1 MSYAHKIDG
10 MVGQHL
16 AGWQLE
22 ITLASQLRGRQPQ
35 VILPNGYAA
44 GTYHPRQP
52 RPGAVNPGFVS
63 HPGGTLRNGVPKVL
77 GLDFRGQ
84 YPLGAYNPGR
94 PTL

>member
-16 AGWQLE
+16 AEWQRE
-22 ITLASQLRGRQPQ
+22 ITLADHLRRQQPQ
-35 VILPNGYAA
+35 VALPNGYAA
-44 GTYHPRQP
+44 RAYQP
-52 RPGAVNPGFVS
+52 RRGRQGATNPPFTS

-84 YPLGAYNPGR
+84 YPLGAYNPG
-94 PTL
+94 

>member
-22 ITLASQLRGRQPQ
+22 ITLASHLRARRLQ
-35 VILPNGYAA
+35 VALPNGYAA
-44 GTYHPRQP
+44 GTYQPRQTRQRATNP
-52 RPGAVNPGFVS
+52 RFVS
-63 HPGGTLRNGVPKVL
+63 HPGGTLRNGVPKLL

-84 YPLGAYNPGR
+84 YPLGVYNPG
-94 PTL
+94 

>member
-22 ITLASQLRGRQPQ
+22 ITLASHLRARRLQ
-35 VILPNGYAA
+35 VALPNGYAA
-44 GTYHPRQP
+44 GTYQPRQT
-52 RPGAVNPGFVS
+52 RQRTANPGFVS
-63 HPGGTLRNGVPKVL
+63 NPGGTLRNGVPKVL

-84 YPLGAYNPGR
+84 YPLGAYNPG
-94 PTL
+94 